1 MHLSTAAETLS
12 VVLLLEQSVQKLL
25 QELEVATESIMIAI
39 PEVGPDQ
46 AADILTERSRLP
58 SDLRLLDLRLL
69 LPPNMSRTAMQTE
82 TRMAEA
88 EAALEVSQDA
98 VVVVVVR
105 TILMTRMIIMR
116 NVAEVLA
123 STQTQSIA
131 KQP

>member
-1 MHLSTAAETLS
+1 
-12 VVLLLEQSVQKLL
+12 
-25 QELEVATESIMIAI
+25 
-39 PEVGPDQ
+39 
-46 AADILTERSRLP
+46 
-58 SDLRLLDLRLL
+58 
-69 LPPNMSRTAMQTE
+69 MQTE